1 MWQSS
6 LCRRR
11 SFIFIE
17 FPPARLLSFAC
28 PMDPWI
34 HRFRHRLL
42 AWFHRSRSVPI
53 LYVRRFSYKEIKR
66 ATGGFN
72 RVVYTNPRSAAYN
85 AKFQDGRVALV
96 KEQRALNDNLFYTE
110 VQLLGR
116 LHHRHLLTLRGF
128 STAGHKRL
136 LVFDEIGNGSL
147 RDLLNDPLRTP
158 LNWRMRLQI
167 AAGVAAALEYLL
179 LFTHPPM
186 CHVSISSS
194 TIMLDEN
201 FTAKISDVG
210 FLCSPVNITGY
221 SDATKSDDFVD
232 EKSGNIIYQLG
243 VLILELITGQS
254 SDGTGADLIK
264 WIQGTNF
271 ARSMNKMID
280 PDLGNSFDYK
290 DVRNLLSV
298 AKLCI
303 KSREKPRFSIAQIF
317 RYLQSKVDLSSY

>member
-1 MWQSS
+1 M
-6 LCRRR
+6 
-11 SFIFIE
+11 
-17 FPPARLLSFAC
+17 PA
-28 PMDPWI
+28 MDPWI

-53 LYVRRFSYKEIKR
+53 LYVRRFSYTEIKR

-96 KEQRALNDNLFYTE
+96 KELRALNDNVFNTE

-116 LHHRHLLTLRGF
+116 LHHRHLLALRGF
-128 STAGHKRL
+128 STGHKRL

-147 RDLLNDPLRTP
+147 RDHLNDPLKTP

-179 LFTHPPM
+179 LFTDPPM

-201 FTAKISDVG
+201 FTAKISDVA
-210 FLCSPVNITGY
+210 FICSPVNISGY
-221 SDATKSDDFVD
+221 PDATKSDDFMD
-232 EKSGNIIYQLG
+232 QKCGNIIYQLG

-290 DVRNLLSV
+290 DVRNLLSI

-303 KSREKPRFSIAQIF
+303 KSREKPRFSIPQIF
-317 RYLQSKVDLSSY
+317 RYLQSKVDVTSY

>member
-1 MWQSS
+1 
-6 LCRRR
+6 
-11 SFIFIE
+11 
-17 FPPARLLSFAC
+17 
-28 PMDPWI
+28 MDPWI

-53 LYVRRFSYKEIKR
+53 LYVRRFSYKEVKR

-96 KEQRALNDNLFYTE
+96 KELRALNDNLFYTE

-167 AAGVAAALEYLL
+167 AAGVAAALEYLF

-201 FTAKISDVG
+201 FTAKISDIG

-221 SDATKSDDFVD
+221 PDAQKSDDFRD
-232 EKSGNIIYQLG
+232 EKCGNIIYQLG

-254 SDGTGADLIK
+254 SDGTGADLIR

-290 DVRNLLSV
+290 DVRNLLSI
-298 AKLCI
+298 ARLCI
-303 KSREKPRFSIAQIF
+303 KSREKPRFSVAQIF
-317 RYLQSKVDLSSY
+317 RYLQSKVDLTSY